1 MRHNI
6 ETRYT
11 AQTLSNA
18 DNEAPTSSR
27 SRMISTWP
35 PLAAACNGVPSA
47 FVVKIKIIIIM
58 FQIKNEKG
66 KIAQLQN
73 RISCTDLVGVIH
85 VCTAFNQQ
93 GRAVHLSLS
102 RRHF

>member
-1 MRHNI
+1 M
-6 ETRYT
+6 
-11 AQTLSNA
+11 
-18 DNEAPTSSR
+18 
-27 SRMISTWP
+27 
-35 PLAAACNGVPSA
+35 
-47 FVVKIKIIIIM
+47 K
-58 FQIKNEKG
+58 KG
-66 KIAQLQN
+66 LRVRWKIAQLQN